1 MNTIIHVLPGQ
12 FDIGVRD
19 LKNLSSSKNFGYV
32 PEYEFH
38 KGIKLGTMSQAEFL
52 INKYLKYKYSK
63 GINLGY
69 MTKNKFLVS
78 KYLTKSIPQN
88 TVRCEDTGE
97 VFMIK

>member
-1 MNTIIHVLPGQ
+1 MNTIIHALPGQ

-32 PEYEFH
+32 PKYEFH
-38 KGIKLGTMSQAEFL
+38 KGIKLGTMSQTEFL
-52 INKYLKYKYSK
+52 
-63 GINLGY
+63 
-69 MTKNKFLVS
+69 KFLVS

>member
-1 MNTIIHVLPGQ
+1 MNTIIHALPGQ

-19 LKNLSSSKNFGYV
+19 LKKNLSSYKNFGYV
-32 PEYEFH
+32 PKYEFH
-38 KGIKLGTMSQAEFL
+38 KGIKLGTMSKTEFL

-63 GINLGY
+63 DINLGY

-88 TVRCEDTGE
+88 TVR
-97 VFMIK
+97 

>member
-1 MNTIIHVLPGQ
+1 MLIPLPGYY
-12 FDIGVRD
+12 DMSAVRNINY
-19 LKNLSSSKNFGYV
+19 LNTARKYSYI
-32 PEYEFH
+32 PE
-38 KGIKLGTMSQAEFL
+38 
-52 INKYLKYKYSK
+52 YKYSK